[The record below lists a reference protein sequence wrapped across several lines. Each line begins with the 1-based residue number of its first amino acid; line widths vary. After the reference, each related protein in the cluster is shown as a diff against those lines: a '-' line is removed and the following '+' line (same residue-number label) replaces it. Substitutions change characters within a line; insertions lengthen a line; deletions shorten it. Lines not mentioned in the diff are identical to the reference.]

1 MGQTRAINFLDGP
14 LQKWQV
20 ESLYSMQMRRE
31 RGVPGKFRWASQ
43 LFWVGRPP
51 LGYVPA
57 LCTRSNAVTLI
68 TFYKPVLQ
76 TIPMF
81 QHFSHKNHSKHK
93 FNRNCSA
100 FKATHRLSVF
110 SNKLV
115 ITWSPNKA
123 RDPATAISLGPNQVA
138 VTLPA
143 KLKVRT
149 WAEASIACPTSTHP
163 KERFTANNLI
173 QAPMQIP
180 APAASMVTR
189 LPCKKNKKIVN

>member
-1 MGQTRAINFLDGP
+1 MASWEFVFYANAEGEGGTWEIQVGQPTFLGGP
-14 LQKWQV
+14 APPWLRPCPVHSFECGDSDNILYTHLTDDSDVSTFLLRVSQK
-20 ESLYSMQMRRE
+20 SL
-31 RGVPGKFRWASQ
+31 K
-43 LFWVGRPP
+43 
-51 LGYVPA
+51 
-57 LCTRSNAVTLI
+57 T
-68 TFYKPVLQ
+68 YKL
-76 TIPMF
+76 
-81 QHFSHKNHSKHK
+81 
-93 FNRNCSA
+93 NRNCSA